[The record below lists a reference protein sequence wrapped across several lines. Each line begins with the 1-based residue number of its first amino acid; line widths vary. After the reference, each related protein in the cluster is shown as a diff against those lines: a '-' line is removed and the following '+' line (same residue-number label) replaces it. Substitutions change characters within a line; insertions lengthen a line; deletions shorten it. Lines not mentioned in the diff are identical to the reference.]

1 MHKTE
6 DFLRK
11 HQLALNKCIN
21 HENETRGLIIKEAYF
36 GLADHIY
43 HIDAGIITYT
53 LPISVEEYEKLQ
65 VIDVTKQLQLLVKN
79 SKVELSKNILKKKS
93 SDENEETNELSGG
106 IFNPCV
112 NHKSR
117 VLLYVRFE
125 YRNIEKIFVYDHQ
138 EYPVITIPNDLL

>member
-6 DFLRK
+6 EFLRK
-11 HQLALNKCIN
+11 HQLALNKCIS

-43 HIDAGIITYT
+43 HIDAGIITYAV
-53 LPISVEEYEKLQ
+53 PQSIEEYEKLQ

-79 SKVELSKNILKKKS
+79 SKLELSKNILKKKS
-93 SDENEETNELSGG
+93 NEENEDELSGG

-125 YRNIEKIFVYDHQ
+125 YRNIEKIFVYDHL

>member
-1 MHKTE
+1 M
-6 DFLRK
+6 
-11 HQLALNKCIN
+11 
-21 HENETRGLIIKEAYF
+21 
-36 GLADHIY
+36 
-43 HIDAGIITYT
+43 
-53 LPISVEEYEKLQ
+53 
-65 VIDVTKQLQLLVKN
+65 LVKN
-79 SKVELSKNILKKKS
+79 SKIELSKSILKNKKS
-93 SDENEETNELSGG
+93 EETEENELSGG